1 MEPDELSDDL
11 WEMLST
17 KTSNW
22 VPRIPYVH
30 GLLAKWKLGPF
41 FTEKVR
47 EYVDQDGT
55 YVSEACAVC
64 VAIQVSGP
72 NSGLQAIA
80 KVRMQ
85 IPNPEGERTIP
96 RPNGLLHER
105 EIQALTGL
113 SQRGCT
119 CIPKLLDQRELL
131 QDSTDHVAGGFC
143 VALFMEKVP
152 GKTLENFP
160 ELPISER
167 NKVRLAFSKSLRQFY
182 SAGYRHGDE
191 ACRNLI
197 WDREREKCYIIDFEE
212 VHKCGYTRDFIPEI
226 EWPLWGIEGPG
237 LKNGAA
243 SMDPMVP
250 TNRAFVR
257 NPDDETL
264 ESWAA
269 ESIEKKPK

>member
-1 MEPDELSDDL
+1 MESDELSD
-11 WEMLST
+11 E
-17 KTSNW
+17 TSNW
-22 VPRIPYVH
+22 VPRLPCLRSGNW
-30 GLLAKWKLGPF
+30 GLSSQK
-41 FTEKVR
+41 R
-47 EYVDQDGT
+47 
-55 YVSEACAVC
+55 CA
-64 VAIQVSGP
+64 ISGP
-72 NSGLQAIA
+72 NPGLQAIA
-80 KVRMQ
+80 KVRIQ
-85 IPNPEGERTIP
+85 ILNPEGERTIP
-96 RPNGLLHER
+96 RPSGLLHER

-152 GKTLENFP
+152 GKTLENFSG
-160 ELPISER
+160 LPVSER
-167 NKVRLAFSKSLRQFY
+167 NKVRSAFSKSLRQFY

>member
-30 GLLAKWKLGPF
+30 ALLAKWKLGPF

-72 NSGLQAIA
+72 NPGLQAIA
-80 KVRMQ
+80 KVRIQ
-85 IPNPEGERTIP
+85 IPNPEGEWTIP
-96 RPNGLLHER
+96 RPSGLLHER

-113 SQRGCT
+113 RQHGCT
-119 CIPKLLDQRELL
+119 W
-131 QDSTDHVAGGFC
+131 
-143 VALFMEKVP
+143 
-152 GKTLENFP
+152 KTLENFSQ
-160 ELPISER
+160 LPISER
-167 NKVRLAFSKSLRQFY
+167 NKVRSAFSKSLRQLY

-197 WDREREKCYIIDFEE
+197 WDREREECYIIDFEE

-237 LKNGAA
+237 LENGAA